1 MTALATALRR
11 PADAIVSDR
20 LFLISSRLEAL
31 AVIVIALAILS
42 PHFLTWSNGM
52 NVLRQASL
60 QFLMAAGLT
69 LVDPRDAARAFRL
82 ALLLPAPRFER
93 SLNTSGIRSQ
103 WASAWSRC
111 SMARRTLRG

>member
-11 PADAIVSDR
+11 PADAIVSAR
-20 LFLISSRLEAL
+20 LFLIASRLAAL

-69 LVDPRDAARAFRL
+69 LVVL
-82 ALLLPAPRFER
+82 
-93 SLNTSGIRSQ
+93 TG
-103 WASAWSRC
+103 
-111 SMARRTLRG
+111 G